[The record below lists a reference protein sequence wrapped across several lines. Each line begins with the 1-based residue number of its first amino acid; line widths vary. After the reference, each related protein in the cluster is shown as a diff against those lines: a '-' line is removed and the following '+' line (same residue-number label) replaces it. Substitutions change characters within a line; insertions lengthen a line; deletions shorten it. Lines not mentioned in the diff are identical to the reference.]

1 MGFLNGQVHL
11 ESHDY
16 YHGRRE
22 ISASMVKSL
31 LNSPEEFE
39 WLHVLGNRKEA
50 SSAMDFGT
58 AIHEDQLMGIWERSW
73 VEIPREV
80 LDSTGARRGNAWK
93 AFQRENEGRVLLKG
107 DQLGK
112 MKIIAER
119 MACNPIAAKL
129 LERKAEGLSEIS
141 ITADAPLSDGSTQK
155 VRGRLDLLLPDC
167 IVDLKTIAS
176 LDDRTRE
183 YRPFDHNWHVQAVMY
198 QLLVNAVRGGDL
210 LPVYFIA
217 VETSVPYRVEVL
229 VPRADTLAAAAMLL
243 QDAIE
248 EIVERMKSGNWHRE
262 NWPEPFHF

>member
-1 MGFLNGQVHL
+1 MGFFNGQVHL
-11 ESHDY
+11 ESHEN
-16 YHGRRE
+16 YHGRKE
-22 ISASMVKSL
+22 ISASMVKAL

-39 WLHVLGNRKEA
+39 WLHVLGNKKEA

-73 VEIPREV
+73 VEIPDSA
-80 LDSTGARRGNAWK
+80 LDSRGHKRGAAWK
-93 AFQRENEGRVLLKG
+93 AFERANAGKVLLKP
-107 DQLGK
+107 DQLEK
-112 MKIIAER
+112 MEIIADRIAE
-119 MACNPIAAKL
+119 NPIASEL
-129 LERKAEGLSEIS
+129 LKRKSEGLSEIS
-141 ITADAPLSDGSTQK
+141 ITADAPLSDGTTQR

-167 IVDLKTIAS
+167 IVDLKTISS

-183 YRPFDHNWHVQAVMY
+183 HRPFDHNWHVQAVMY

-217 VETSVPYRVEVL
+217 VETSIPYRVEVL
-229 VPRADTLAAAAMLL
+229 IPRADTLAAAAMLL

-248 EIVERMKSGNWHRE
+248 EIVERIKSGNWHRE

>member
-1 MGFLNGQVHL
+1 MGFQNGQVHL
-11 ESHDY
+11 ESHEY

-22 ISASMVKSL
+22 ISASMIKSL

-58 AIHEDQLMGIWERSW
+58 AIHEEQLMGLWEQSW
-73 VEIPREV
+73 VEIPESV
-80 LDSTGARRGNAWK
+80 LDSRGHKRGAAWK
-93 AFQRENEGRVLLKG
+93 AFERENEGKVLLKP
-107 DQLGK
+107 DQIGK

-119 MACNPIAAKL
+119 MRQNPVAAEL
-129 LERKAEGLSEIS
+129 LKRKAEGLSEIS
-141 ITADAPLSDGSTQK
+141 ITADAPLEDGTLQK

-167 IVDLKTIAS
+167 IVDLKTISS
-176 LDDRTRE
+176 LDDRTRQ

-198 QLLVNAVRGGDL
+198 QLLVNAVRGGEL

-217 VETSVPYRVEVL
+217 VETSIPYRVEVL
-229 VPRADTLAAAAMLL
+229 RPMPDTLAGAAMLL

-248 EIVERMKSGNWHRE
+248 EIVERTRSGNWHRE